1 MLVPVFS
8 YGIYPFVGRFVAVT
22 PLRKIA
28 AGLFVCASSFV
39 LIAWIESRIHA
50 GHVVSI
56 WWQILAYAILT
67 PSEVLVSITAQ
78 YFTSKQDPLPLTHCI
93 RAQDG
98 NGPAREK

>member
-39 LIAWIESRIHA
+39 QIAWIESRIQA

-56 WWQILAYAILT
+56 WWPILAYANLT
-67 PSEVLVSITAQ
+67 ASEVLAAIS
-78 YFTSKQDPLPLTHCI
+78 
-93 RAQDG
+93 
-98 NGPAREK
+98 ARELSYNMEPLRRQSFLKALFLLPTP

>member
-39 LIAWIESRIHA
+39 LIAWIESRIQA

-67 PSEVLVSITAQ
+67 ASEVLVSITALEFSYQ
-78 YFTSKQDPLPLTHCI
+78 TAPHGKSSC
-93 RAQDG
+93 
-98 NGPAREK
+98 RERGCQ